1 MIYLFKEKYGWTGK
15 VIIEKIRDNKIVSKK
30 TIYNLITNL
39 ALNEIVKSLYYEPD
53 MKLRY
58 LAIGDDN
65 TPAAASD
72 EQLGNEIFRTPIIS
86 QTITGTGEVTSRAII
101 LDTEP
106 FAAVPP
112 PVGFQCNIK
121 EIGFFGG
128 TSATSTIGTGTLIS
142 RIVLSPLEAKY
153 DNEQIAFTRVDTIER
168 G

>member
-1 MIYLFKEKYGWTGK
+1 MFSEKYGWTGK
-15 VIIEKIRDNKIVSKK
+15 VIIEKIKNNKVISKK

-39 ALNEIVKSLYYEPD
+39 ALNEIIKSLYYESD

-65 TPAAASD
+65 TPASASD
-72 EQLGNEIFRTPIIS
+72 TQLGNEFFRTPIIS
-86 QTITGTGEVTSRAII
+86 QTVTGTGEVTSRAIM

-112 PVGFQCNIK
+112 PVGFQCNIN

-128 TSATSTIGTGTLIS
+128 TSATSVIGSGTLIS

-153 DNEQIAFTRVDTIER
+153 DNEQIAFTRVDSIER